1 MTYID
6 LARRLHDHPFRPFRI
21 RMINSTLYEIREP
34 WMIMVGESSA
44 VVATQTRKDDRGFD
58 VALDW
63 KTVSIQHMMELS
75 DLEPP
80 QPSSGKK
87 KRAS

>member
-6 LARRLHDHPFRPFRI
+6 LQKKMHDHPFRAFRI
-21 RMINSTLYEIREP
+21 RMVNSTIYDIREP
-34 WMIMVGESSA
+34 WMIMIGETSA
-44 VVATQTRKDDRGFD
+44 VIATQTRKDDRGYE
-58 VALDW
+58 VVVDW

-80 QPSSGKK
+80 KASSRKK
-87 KRAS
+87 AS

>member
-6 LARRLHDHPFRPFRI
+6 LQKKMHDHPFRPFRI
-21 RMINSTLYEIREP
+21 RMVNSTIYDIREP
-34 WMIMVGESSA
+34 WMIMIGETSA
-44 VVATQTRKDDRGFD
+44 VIATQTRKDDRGYE

-80 QPSSGKK
+80 KAAPR